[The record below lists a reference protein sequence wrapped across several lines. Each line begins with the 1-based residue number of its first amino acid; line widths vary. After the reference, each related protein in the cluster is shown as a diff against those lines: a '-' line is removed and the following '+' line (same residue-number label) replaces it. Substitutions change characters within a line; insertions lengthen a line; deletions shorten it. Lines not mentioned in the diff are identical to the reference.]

1 MSADRK
7 KRTSKAEWFQAAL
20 QVLGEEGVAGVRVER
35 LARDLGISKSG
46 FYWHFRDRRDL
57 LMQLLDYWAHE
68 YTLVVT
74 ENVELRMLDPRI
86 RLFRIAEIV
95 MEHDL
100 GGFDLSFWAWAA
112 DDAEVARRVAKVIRT
127 RLEFV
132 GEAFAELGF
141 EGDELEMRTRL
152 FVCYQPWERTTYP
165 RVSRKRLRELMHLR
179 LALLTDR

>member
-1 MSADRK
+1 MTTGK
-7 KRTSKAEWFQAAL
+7 KRISKAEWLEAAL
-20 QVLGEEGVAGVRVER
+20 RILAEEGVEAVRVQR
-35 LARDLGISKSG
+35 MARDLGISKSG

-74 ENVELRMLDPRI
+74 ENVELRMLDPKA
-86 RLFRIAEIV
+86 RLFRIAELV

-112 DDAEVARRVAKVIRT
+112 DDAEVARRVAGVIRT
-127 RLEFV
+127 RLDFV
-132 GEAFAELGF
+132 GKAFAELGF

-165 RVSRKRLRELMHLR
+165 RVSKKRLRELMPVR